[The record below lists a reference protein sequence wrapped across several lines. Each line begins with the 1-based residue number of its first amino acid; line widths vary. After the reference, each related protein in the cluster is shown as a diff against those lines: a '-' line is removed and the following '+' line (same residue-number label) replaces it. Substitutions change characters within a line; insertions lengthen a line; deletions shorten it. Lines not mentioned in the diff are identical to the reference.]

1 MNVQRKSF
9 VFSPDVSQRL
19 RRLTD
24 MTRLESESSVVR
36 LALVVLEDLVEA
48 TVRGEKITV
57 GDRAYS
63 PFVKTN

>member
-1 MNVQRKSF
+1 
-9 VFSPDVSQRL
+9 
-19 RRLTD
+19 